1 MRQIDF
7 RAEQFCILCRAFFPT
22 CSVTFGNMGV
32 VLADLGEIGIAEM
45 HPACNNPDEMLME
58 LHHWML
64 FTPTT
69 YTGYDVGRFTE
80 ALKRFNRSPSEA
92 RSYYANLN
100 KEAEIAMKRR
110 RAARIKTYY

>member
-7 RAEQFCILCRAFFPT
+7 RAEQFCVLCRAFFPT
-22 CSVTFGNMGV
+22 CSVVFGNMGV
-32 VLADLGEIGIAEM
+32 ALADLGEIGIAEM
-45 HPACNNPDEMLME
+45 YPACNGPDKMLMV
-58 LHHWML
+58 LHHGML
-64 FTPTT
+64 FTPA
-69 YTGYDVGRFTE
+69 YTGYDVGKFTE

-110 RAARIKTYY
+110 RASRIKTYY